1 VNTLNRLDIRQLR
14 TLFYLL
20 RERNLSQVAKQLG
33 VTQQAVSDQLRK
45 LRDTFDDRLF
55 VRSGNGVVPTP
66 FAEALQPKLFNA
78 IKALEQL
85 TEPHQFDPATTHA
98 TFTISCTDLE
108 QKTLLPTLLQLVRQ
122 QAPFLKVAVKK
133 LELDRLASD
142 LLNGDVDLVITNPD
156 FAPPNY
162 PATLLYQEKYVCVAS
177 KSNKKVKP
185 KMSVAEVSRIPQ
197 LVVSPSR
204 GDFSGSVQQW
214 FHERGHPRNVMIS
227 VPTFTAAKATIAST
241 DLCGFIPST
250 LLPDEDLKVIQLDCD
265 APGFDVISVWHQ
277 RSSYDPLHSWIRNN
291 LADQAVI

>member
-1 VNTLNRLDIRQLR
+1 MNALNRLDIRQLR

-108 QKTLLPTLLQLVRQ
+108 QKTLLPLLLQLVRQ

-162 PATLLYQEKYVCVAS
+162 PASLLYQEKYVCVAS

-185 KMSVAEVSRIPQ
+185 EMSVAEVSRIPQ

>member
-1 VNTLNRLDIRQLR
+1 MNTLNRLDIRQLR

-108 QKTLLPTLLQLVRQ
+108 QKTLLPMLLQLVRQ

-162 PATLLYQEKYVCVAS
+162 PASLLYQEKYVCVAS

-185 KMSVAEVSRIPQ
+185 EMSVAEVSRIPQ

-291 LADQAVI
+291 LADQAVK

>member
-1 VNTLNRLDIRQLR
+1 MNTLNRLDIRQLR

-277 RSSYDPLHSWIRNN
+277 RSSYDPLHSWIRNK